1 MAAQPDYRN
10 TEITD
15 PRANPSTAAFET
27 EYRAALELDG
37 EAAQR
42 KRGRDPGESFPQQ
55 RVLYNSSL
63 LLKSPTAE
71 TTTTDQQQSGKKP
84 RL

>member
-15 PRANPSTAAFET
+15 PRADPATAAFET

-37 EAAQR
+37 EAARR
-42 KRGRDPGESFPQQ
+42 KRDRAPGETFPQQ
-55 RVLYNSSL
+55 RVLYDASL

-71 TTTTDQQQSGKKP
+71 TTATGQQADKKQ